1 MHWAQAL
8 TLLPDAKRAHWIF
21 GYFLIL
27 QVGLY
32 LPRSLTS
39 LVDICEPLP
48 QTEQVLGIPVIIVI
62 PHLLARHS
70 FSGNDKK

>member
-1 MHWAQAL
+1 MHWAQAF
-8 TLLPDAKRAHWIF
+8 TLFPDGNLAHWIL

-27 QVGLY
+27 QVGLN

-48 QTEQVLGIPVIIVI
+48 QIVQVLGIII
-62 PHLLARHS
+62 
-70 FSGNDKK
+70 